1 MKYRREDY
9 LDFLSSEYDT
19 QMGEYNRL
27 IATKAIIL
35 KERGEV
41 FVGKFLGFKDD
52 FAIFKVRVTDNMP
65 RKNSFWTASSFIGEM
80 GSYKNWGHLSWA
92 ELREKYQ
99 SEYSDTYCA
108 WLAKD
113 KDSDFCLVGM
123 KNITVDFANLLRE
136 QCPIIAF
143 GPKDPPLRYLLNL
156 QEVVQDNTCE
166 HTRDILDY
174 QEVDHSIWKPTI
186 ISTEDDFISL
196 ITRELSTQN
205 AIIIQGPPGTGK
217 TNKIARLIAQLLK
230 DRRSVL
236 ATSLTNE
243 ALKELASKKDLETA
257 LQEGRVTKTGLTID
271 EKKEVPHLISN
282 EGNVC
287 NATQGC
293 LTLATFFISS
303 GWATNSYGEQ
313 PFDYVIVDEAS
324 QALLP
329 MIAAS
334 KKLGKKV
341 IWVGDQ
347 RQLAPIVTLNEDI
360 INRNGWISIIKGF
373 NTICNNVPMPAYMLS
388 DTYRLTKRG
397 AAITGV
403 FYNNRLKSASDTDSI
418 TSNLAEVNPLGGPV
432 FIDMELKIGDQKPS
446 NAFERIYNM
455 AIALLQENPQLKI
468 ALLSKFRETVKE
480 LQRFFIKTD
489 NDLSNNLKIE
499 TVDRI
504 QGITVDYT
512 FFLIPNTSVS
522 YSLEREFFNVAT
534 SRAKLCT
541 FIIADKHI
549 LRNYMSEDVRKFL
562 LKTNENKV
570 AVFEGDNTQTL
581 SAGDIKVS
589 ILNKIDL
596 PERKL
601 KEIVDGKE
609 NIFIIDTNVFV
620 KCPTVIYK
628 IGKYPIVIPTMVIEE
643 LDRLKLKPS
652 IDQKA
657 LSDAVKSINKSFLNR
672 FAKMDEGN
680 TSLLPKGFDATKAD
694 CLILSVALKYQG
706 EGKNPIL
713 LTSDNLLQ
721 SKALG
726 IGITT
731 ISLKDFLAERR

>member
-27 IATKAIIL
+27 IATKAIVL

-80 GSYKNWGHLSWA
+80 GSYKNWGNLSWA

-113 KDSDFCLVGM
+113 KDGDFCLVGM

-136 QCPIIAF
+136 QYPIIAF

-156 QEVVQDNTCE
+156 QDVVQDNACE
-166 HTRDILDY
+166 HTRNILDY
-174 QEVDHSIWKPTI
+174 QEVDHSVWEPTI
-186 ISTEDDFISL
+186 VSSEDDFISL

-205 AIIIQGPPGTGK
+205 TIIIQGPPGTGK
-217 TNKIARLIAQLLK
+217 TNKIARLIAQLLN
-230 DRRSVL
+230 DRQSVL

-257 LQEGRVTKTGLTID
+257 LQEGRVTKTRLTIE
-271 EKKEVPHLISN
+271 EKKEVPNLISN

-293 LTLATFFISS
+293 LALATFFISS
-303 GWATNSYGEQ
+303 GWATNTYEEQ

-347 RQLAPIVTLNEDI
+347 RQLAPIITLNEDI

-397 AAITGV
+397 ADITGV
-403 FYNNRLKSASDTDSI
+403 FYNNRLKSASNTDNI

-432 FIDMELKIGDQKPS
+432 FIDMELKNGDQKPS

-455 AIALLQENPQLKI
+455 AIALLQENSQLKI
-468 ALLSKFRETVKE
+468 AVLSKFRETVKE

-489 NDLSNNLKIE
+489 NHLINNLKIE

-541 FIIADKHI
+541 FIIADKHL
-549 LRNYMSEDVRKFL
+549 LRNYMPEDVRKFL

-570 AVFEGDNTQTL
+570 AVFEGGNTQTL

-589 ILNKIDL
+589 ILNKINL

-620 KCPTVIYK
+620 KCPSVISK

-643 LDRLKLKPS
+643 LDRLKLKAN

-672 FAKMDEGN
+672 FARMDEGN
-680 TSLLPKGFDATKAD
+680 ISLLPQGFDTTKAD
-694 CLILSVALKYQG
+694 CLILSVALKYRG

>member
-27 IATKAIIL
+27 IATKAIVL

-80 GSYKNWGHLSWA
+80 GSYKNWGNLSWA

-113 KDSDFCLVGM
+113 KDGDFCLVGM

-136 QCPIIAF
+136 QYPIIAF

-156 QEVVQDNTCE
+156 QDVVQDNACE
-166 HTRDILDY
+166 HTRNILDY
-174 QEVDHSIWKPTI
+174 QEVDHSVWEPTI
-186 ISTEDDFISL
+186 VSSEDDFISL

-205 AIIIQGPPGTGK
+205 TIIIQGPPGTGK
-217 TNKIARLIAQLLK
+217 TNKIACLIAQLLN
-230 DRRSVL
+230 DRQSVL

-257 LQEGRVTKTGLTID
+257 LQEGRVTKTRLTIE
-271 EKKEVPHLISN
+271 EKKEVPNLISN

-293 LTLATFFISS
+293 LALATFFISS
-303 GWATNSYGEQ
+303 GWATNTYEEQ

-347 RQLAPIVTLNEDI
+347 RQLAPIITLNEDI

-397 AAITGV
+397 ADITGV
-403 FYNNRLKSASDTDSI
+403 FYNNRLKSASNTDNI

-432 FIDMELKIGDQKPS
+432 FIDMELKNGDQKPS

-455 AIALLQENPQLKI
+455 AIALLQENSQLKI
-468 ALLSKFRETVKE
+468 AVLSKFRETVKE

-489 NDLSNNLKIE
+489 NHLINNLKIE

-541 FIIADKHI
+541 FIIADKHL
-549 LRNYMSEDVRKFL
+549 LRNYMPEDVRKFL

-570 AVFEGDNTQTL
+570 AVFEGGNTQTL

-589 ILNKIDL
+589 ILNKINL

-620 KCPTVIYK
+620 KCPSVISK

-643 LDRLKLKPS
+643 LDRLKLKAN

-672 FAKMDEGN
+672 FARMDEGN
-680 TSLLPKGFDATKAD
+680 ISLLPQGFDTTKAD
-694 CLILSVALKYQG
+694 CLILSVALKYRG

>member
-27 IATKAIIL
+27 IATKAIVL

-80 GSYKNWGHLSWA
+80 GSYKNWGNLSWA

-136 QCPIIAF
+136 QYPIIAF

-156 QEVVQDNTCE
+156 QDVVQDNACE
-166 HTRDILDY
+166 HTRNILDY
-174 QEVDHSIWKPTI
+174 QEVDHSVWKPTI

-217 TNKIARLIAQLLK
+217 TNKIARLIAQLLN
-230 DRRSVL
+230 DHQSVL

-271 EKKEVPHLISN
+271 EKKEVPNLISN

-293 LTLATFFISS
+293 LALATFFISS
-303 GWATNSYGEQ
+303 GWATSTYEEQ

-397 AAITGV
+397 ADITGV
-403 FYNNRLKSASDTDSI
+403 FYNNQLKSASNTDSI

-468 ALLSKFRETVKE
+468 AVLSKFKNTIKE
-480 LQRFFIKTD
+480 LQRFFLKVPESLI
-489 NDLSNNLKIE
+489 NNLKIE

-522 YSLEREFFNVAT
+522 YSLESEFFNVAT

-549 LRNYMSEDVRKFL
+549 LHNYMSEDVRKFL

-570 AVFEGDNTQTL
+570 AVFDGSNTRTL
-581 SAGDIKVS
+581 SAGNIKIS
-589 ILNKIDL
+589 IRNKIDL
-596 PERKL
+596 LERKL

-620 KCPTVIYK
+620 QCPSIISK
-628 IGKYPIVIPTMVIEE
+628 IGKYPIIIPTMVIEE
-643 LDRLKLKPS
+643 LDRLKLKTN
-652 IDQKA
+652 IDKKA
-657 LSDAVKSINKSFLNR
+657 LSDATKSINKAFLNR
-672 FAKMDEGN
+672 FARMDAGM
-680 TSLLPKGFDATKAD
+680 TSLLPEGFDASKTD
-694 CLILSVALKYQG
+694 CLILSVALKYLG
-706 EGKNPIL
+706 DGKNPIL

-726 IGITT
+726 LGVTT

>member
-27 IATKAIIL
+27 IATKAIVL

-80 GSYKNWGHLSWA
+80 GSYKNWGNLSWA

-113 KDSDFCLVGM
+113 KDGDFCLVGM

-136 QCPIIAF
+136 QYPIIAF

-156 QEVVQDNTCE
+156 QDVVQDNACE
-166 HTRDILDY
+166 HTRDILEY
-174 QEVDHSIWKPTI
+174 QEVDHSVWKPTI
-186 ISTEDDFISL
+186 ISSEDNFISL
-196 ITRELSTQN
+196 IIKELSTQN
-205 AIIIQGPPGTGK
+205 TIIIQGPPGTGK
-217 TNKIARLIAQLLK
+217 TNKIAHLIAQLLK
-230 DRRSVL
+230 DHRSVL

-243 ALKELASKKDLETA
+243 ALKELTSKKDLETA

-271 EKKEVPHLISN
+271 EKKEVPNLILN

-293 LTLATFFISS
+293 LSLATFFISS
-303 GWATNSYGEQ
+303 GWATNTYEEQ

-397 AAITGV
+397 ADITGV
-403 FYNNRLKSASDTDSI
+403 FYNNRLKSASNTDRI

-468 ALLSKFRETVKE
+468 AVLSKFKNTIKE
-480 LQRFFIKTD
+480 LQRFFLKVPESLI
-489 NDLSNNLKIE
+489 NNLKIE

-522 YSLEREFFNVAT
+522 YSLESEFFNVAT

-549 LRNYMSEDVRKFL
+549 LHNYMSEDVRKFL

-570 AVFEGDNTQTL
+570 AVFDGSNIRTL
-581 SAGDIKVS
+581 SAGNIKIS
-589 ILNKIDL
+589 IRNKIDL

-620 KCPTVIYK
+620 QCPSIISK
-628 IGKYPIVIPTMVIEE
+628 IGKYPIIIPTMVIEE
-643 LDRLKLKPS
+643 LDRLKLKTN
-652 IDQKA
+652 IDKKA
-657 LSDAVKSINKSFLNR
+657 LSDATKSINKAFLNR
-672 FAKMDEGN
+672 FARMDAGM
-680 TSLLPKGFDATKAD
+680 TSLLPEGFDASKAD
-694 CLILSVALKYQG
+694 CLILSVALKYLG
-706 EGKNPIL
+706 DGKNPIL

-726 IGITT
+726 LGVTT